1 MLSTINKRE
10 TLRSATASTTF
21 KARPETIRAIESGNT
36 PKGDVLNVAR
46 AAGLIAAKRTPELIP
61 HCHPIPIDKID
72 IEYSINPESIVI
84 RATAEAIS
92 KTGLEMEALV
102 ASSITALTIYDLA
115 KAIDKEIVISETK
128 LISKKGGKS
137 DFPNKL
143 QTPLSAAILVTS
155 DSISAGK
162 ATDTAGNLIK
172 EKLSD
177 WNFRV
182 EHFDIVSDN
191 KDKIQN
197 SLLKYT
203 ENNISLIITCGGTG
217 IGPRDITV
225 DATQEIIE
233 KEVPGIA
240 EAIRSYG
247 LSKTPYAMLSRAA
260 SGICKNSLII
270 NFPGSK
276 KAAQESL
283 EAIYPSIFHVF
294 DMMNGKGH

>member
-283 EAIYPSIFHVF
+283 EAIYPTIFHVF